1 MQCVNLCFS
10 NAAVP
15 DIAYTK
21 CGVPEYNS
29 NIRGCARNRIDR
41 MNVERLM
48 KQLIIAACAD

>member
-1 MQCVNLCFS
+1 LS

-15 DIAYTK
+15 DIAYTT

-29 NIRGCARNRIDR
+29 SIRGCAINRIDR